1 MNNNRALSFP
11 NSKYTSLQCAKNQEQ
26 TEKPIKICICKI
38 NDQMD
43 TFQIVIKIHA
53 YVLLQIYYK
62 FNYNLFSK
70 VRVHSARQT
79 KEQLD

>member
-1 MNNNRALSFP
+1 
-11 NSKYTSLQCAKNQEQ
+11 
-26 TEKPIKICICKI
+26 
-38 NDQMD
+38 MD

-70 VRVHSARQT
+70 VQEFTVLGKLRSSWIGADDNIKPTIDFVNP
-79 KEQLD
+79 QLQYVV